1 MLASQELRE
10 YERSSSELRTR
21 RVDIKLKNHDAHLL
35 LDVPDYG
42 VVPRQNPTLSSSKVL
57 QVHTEFKKILQ
68 PDLAQDSAFYKR
80 CAAEVNV
87 INLFFPD
94 IKSEG
99 LRICFT
105 AWLVFIIAMDDIL
118 ETLPPLDGE
127 AALVDSIQ
135 IVLSLPEQK
144 RDGALMD
151 TRIQGLT
158 RVLYRHC
165 TQWLCQKTAR
175 SFFKT
180 ACKVFRAHIDEVR
193 FMHGQIPNDLPTYMG
208 IREITIA
215 LNPFFTIIKNEFLP
229 EGRSEDTIWDELETE
244 VCRATGLQND
254 LIGLERDLENGEPL
268 NAVIVLLASNGSPVQ
283 EQGEEL
289 FARYIE
295 KICAEHN
302 RSTTRA
308 KELLAQINQEIDV
321 ADSKGAAEVA
331 RHIIMMCETHLKWCT
346 TAKRY
351 SMKSD
356 EEPSI
361 PNVS

>member
-10 YERSSSELRTR
+10 YERSSSKLRPR
-21 RVDIKLKNHDAHLL
+21 RVDIKLRNHDIHLI

-42 VVPRQNPTLSSSKVL
+42 VITRQVPTLSSLQVL
-57 QVHTEFKKILQ
+57 QVHTEFKKKLQ
-68 PDLAQDSAFYKR
+68 PNLAQDEAFYKR

-94 IKSEG
+94 IEAKAI
-99 LRICFT
+99 RICFV
-105 AWLVFIIAMDDIL
+105 AWLVFAIAMDDIL
-118 ETLPPLDGE
+118 ETLPPRDCE
-127 AALVDSIQ
+127 AALMDSIQ
-135 IVLSLPEQK
+135 IVLSLPEPK
-144 RDGALMD
+144 RDEAVMD

-158 RVLYRHC
+158 RVLYRHY
-165 TQWLCQKTAR
+165 TQWLSQETAR
-175 SFFKT
+175 AFSE
-180 ACKVFRAHIDEVR
+180 AVCKVFRAHINEVR
-193 FMHGQIPNDLPTYMG
+193 FLQGQIPNDLPTYMR
-208 IREITIA
+208 IRERTIA
-215 LNPFFTIIKNEFLP
+215 LNPFFEVIKSEFL
-229 EGRSEDTIWDELETE
+229 SEDNRLDAIWDELETE
-244 VCRATGLQND
+244 VCRAAGLQND

-268 NAVIVLLASNGSPVQ
+268 NAVIVLMASNSSPVQ

-295 KICAEHN
+295 QVTADHN
-302 RSTTRA
+302 QSTARAMELVAQINRGIDVSRA
-308 KELLAQINQEIDV
+308 KEVAQI
-321 ADSKGAAEVA
+321 A

-361 PNVS
+361 PSIT